1 MTQVQ
6 SKLEGLII
14 FPLAHITNYCFACM
28 MKMVGMDVEE
38 GGEEKKGL
46 PSVEEE
52 SGWFG
57 C

>member
-1 MTQVQ
+1 
-6 SKLEGLII
+6 
-14 FPLAHITNYCFACM
+14 M